1 MDYNIEGAVSGKS
14 IASQKVYRFT
24 PPLRIVTRYYKRTT
38 KSTNMN
44 NEKWNEI
51 CFLLSENIKKDI
63 SENSFEQN
71 VIQALRVLDWK
82 QFSGDYEIR
91 PSYQIG
97 AANRITPDFVIKSS
111 DNHKLFVIEIKQPNI
126 PLTSTFQQQLF
137 SYMRQL
143 KLEYGILIGQAIQIF
158 YDGPLVNQ
166 EDPVLLDTIRFER
179 NSEKGD
185 NFVKLF
191 SKESFNFDLLNEYTL
206 QSLKKI
212 NRRQDFKLL
221 LNTISSEDFKENIF
235 SLIKQEFIS
244 EYDGEL
250 IDSALNELNIE
261 ITIKNKFGVNN
272 SEQTRHFQHIE
283 SSFSNAISPVLS
295 GSSRQVVSSN
305 DRDYTKYIFHGQ
317 TLGKNRLVLAVL
329 KDYVENNPGTTFSQ
343 LKAKFPDS
351 LQGSETFT
359 TENEANQK
367 RDRRNFIRPN
377 ELISLIDTTTAVST
391 QWGLGNITRFIDHCK
406 QMNIDIK
413 VIQ

>member
-1 MDYNIEGAVSGKS
+1 
-14 IASQKVYRFT
+14 
-24 PPLRIVTRYYKRTT
+24 
-38 KSTNMN
+38 MN

-51 CFLLSENIKKDI
+51 CFLLSENVKKDI

-97 AANRITPDFVIKSS
+97 AANRITPDFVIKSF

-158 YDGPLVNQ
+158 YDGPLVQQ

-179 NSEKGD
+179 NSEKGE

-191 SKESFNFDLLNEYTL
+191 SKESFNFDRLNEFTL

-221 LNTISSEDFKENIF
+221 LNKISSEDFKETVFN
-235 SLIKQEFIS
+235 LIKQEFIS

-250 IDSALNELNIE
+250 IDSVLNELNIE
-261 ITIKNKFGVNN
+261 ITIRNKFAENN
-272 SEQTRHFQHIE
+272 SAQTNHIQANE
-283 SSFSNAISPVLS
+283 SNFSNSILPIASTN
-295 GSSRQVVSSN
+295 SRQLISSN
-305 DRDYTKYIFHGQ
+305 DRDYTRYFFNGQ
-317 TLGKNRLVLAVL
+317 TLGKNRLVLAVI
-329 KDYVENNPGTTFSQ
+329 KDYVENNPGTNFSQ

-351 LQGSETFT
+351 LQGRETFT
-359 TENEANQK
+359 TENEAKQK
-367 RDRRNFIRPN
+367 RDRRNFIRPD
-377 ELISLIDTTTAVST
+377 ELISLIDTTIAVST
-391 QWGLGNITRFIDHCK
+391 QWGLGNVTRFIDHCIR
-406 QMNIDIK
+406 MNIDIK
-413 VIQ
+413 VVQ

>member
-1 MDYNIEGAVSGKS
+1 
-14 IASQKVYRFT
+14 
-24 PPLRIVTRYYKRTT
+24 
-38 KSTNMN
+38 MN

-51 CFLLSENIKKDI
+51 CFLLSENVKKDI

-158 YDGPLVNQ
+158 YDGPLAQQ
-166 EDPVLLDTIRFER
+166 EDPVLLDTIRFKR
-179 NSEKGD
+179 DSEKGE
-185 NFVKLF
+185 NFVELF
-191 SKESFNFDLLNEYTL
+191 SKGSFNFDLLNEYTL

-221 LNTISSEDFKENIF
+221 LNKISSEDFKENVF
-235 SLIKQEFIS
+235 NLIKQEFIS

-250 IDSALNELNIE
+250 IDSVLNELNIE
-261 ITIKNKFGVNN
+261 ISIKNKFGENN
-272 SEQTRHFQHIE
+272 SGQTSHFQSNESNFGNTILPIE
-283 SSFSNAISPVLS
+283 PS
-295 GSSRQVVSSN
+295 SSRQILSSS
-305 DRDYTKYIFHGQ
+305 DRDYTKYFFNGQ
-317 TLGKNRLVLAVL
+317 TFGKNRLVLAVI
-329 KDYVENNPGTTFSQ
+329 KEYVHNNPGITFSQ
-343 LKAKFPDS
+343 LKVTFPDS

-359 TENEANQK
+359 TETEAKQK
-367 RDRRNFIRPN
+367 RDRRNFIRPD
-377 ELISLIDTTTAVST
+377 ELISLIDTTIAVST
-391 QWGLGNITRFIDHCK
+391 QWGLGNVTRFIDHCK
-406 QMNIDIK
+406 RLNIDIK
-413 VIQ
+413 INQ